1 MTSEAG
7 DDLAAVLGAAAR
19 SLQAENGLDQTLDA
33 IVRSAADTIPGA
45 VHAGISLVRRRKGIE
60 TVAQTGELVLHVDQA
75 QYECGEGPCMDAAW
89 THDIFCVDDLAD
101 DQRWPEFSRRAVE
114 LGVRSM
120 LSFQLYV
127 TGDNLGVLNLYAHQ
141 PAAFDHEA
149 EHIGRL
155 FAAHA
160 AVALAGSQREHQLTQ
175 ALTSRDLIGQAKGI
189 LMERNQVP
197 AEHAFAMLVEAS
209 QHTNMKLRDIA
220 EYLVQDT
227 ENKIAARHG
236 ARPA

>member
-1 MTSEAG
+1 MTSEARE
-7 DDLAAVLGAAAR
+7 DLAAVLGAVAR
-19 SLQAENGLDQTLDA
+19 NLQAEDGLDQTLDA
-33 IVRSAADTIPGA
+33 IVHSAADSIPGA
-45 VHAGISLVRRRKGIE
+45 VHAGVSLVRRRKGIE
-60 TVAQTGELVLHVDQA
+60 TVAQAGELVPRIDQA
-75 QYECGEGPCMDAAW
+75 QYECGEGPCLDVLW
-89 THDIFCVDDLAD
+89 DHDTFCVDDLVD
-101 DQRWPEFSRRAVE
+101 DHRWPEFSRQAVA

-127 TGDNLGVLNLYAHQ
+127 TGDNLAALNLYAHR

-227 ENKIAARHG
+227 ENKIAARR